1 MLTPSDIREIENEIS
16 RIYAQVETDLVK
28 HVCAYL
34 ARNID
39 GDIDPEH
46 WRLRK
51 LRGWGVLQGDL
62 EKIVARD
69 SRQMN
74 KELTDCITRAVEK
87 NNATDNALIEA
98 LKKYTSEGGETAID
112 TAITLKPNEIQTRR
126 LRAVLENA
134 RNSINLTNTTAIQ
147 ACEKI
152 MTDACN
158 KAYMAVLEGAETLS
172 DAVYKASKN
181 LARNGITTVTYSS
194 GKQYN
199 MSIDAAV
206 RRNVVTS
213 VSQATAKM
221 TIETATDNGC
231 DLVKTSEHMGAR
243 PSHFAWQGKIF
254 SLSGTSD
261 KYPALSAPMDMGGT
275 GYGTAGGL
283 CGCNCKHYF
292 FPYVEGFEPAS
303 YGLDDVTA
311 KENEEVYKA
320 QQKQRSYEREVRSWK
335 RVKEVA
341 QGQGRVQDSKSA
353 QFHIQNYQQK
363 LRELCEQY
371 NLPRQYDRERV

>member
-1 MLTPSDIREIENEIS
+1 MLTPRDIREIENEIS

-34 ARNID
+34 SRNID
-39 GDIDPEH
+39 GDIDVEH
-46 WRLRK
+46 WRIRK
-51 LRGWGVLQGDL
+51 LKGWGVLQGDL
-62 EKIVARD
+62 EKIVAHD
-69 SRQMN
+69 SKQM
-74 KELTDCITRAVEK
+74 KTELDEIITKTVEK
-87 NNATDNALIEA
+87 NNATDNALLEA
-98 LKKYTSEGGETAID
+98 LKNYTENGGEAVSD
-112 TAITLKPNEIQTRR
+112 LSITLKPTDLQARR
-126 LRAVLENA
+126 LKAVLDNA
-134 RNSINLTNTTAIQ
+134 RASINLTNTTAIE

-152 MTDACN
+152 LTDACN
-158 KAYMAVLEGAETLS
+158 KAYLEVMEGTRTLS
-172 DAVYKASKN
+172 DAVYSASKN
-181 LARNGITTVTYSS
+181 LARQGITTVTYSS

-221 TIETATDNGC
+221 TIETAQTNNC

-254 SLSGTSD
+254 SLSGKSD

-283 CGCNCKHYF
+283 CGCNCRHYF

-311 KENEEVYKA
+311 KENEEIYKA
-320 QQKQRSYEREVRSWK
+320 QQRQRSYEREIRSWK

-341 QGQGRVQDSKSA
+341 QDQQRGADAKGA
-353 QFHIQNYQQK
+353 QMKIKEYQSK
-363 LRELCEQY
+363 LRELCKEY
-371 NLPRQYDRERV
+371 DLTRQYDRERI

>member
-1 MLTPSDIREIENEIS
+1 MLTPRDIREIENEIS
-16 RIYAQVETDLVK
+16 RIYAQVETDLVR

-34 ARNID
+34 SRNID
-39 GDIDPEH
+39 GDIDVEH

-51 LRGWGVLQGDL
+51 LRGWGVLQSDL
-62 EKIVARD
+62 ERIVAHN
-69 SRQMN
+69 SKQMR
-74 KELTDCITRAVEK
+74 KELDEVITKVVEK
-87 NNATDNALIEA
+87 NNSSDKALIKA
-98 LKKYTSEGGETAID
+98 LQEYTAESGDAS
-112 TAITLKPNEIQTRR
+112 ITLKPSEMQTRK

-134 RNSINLTNTTAIQ
+134 RHSINLTNTSAIE

-158 KAYMAVLEGAETLS
+158 RAYLAVMEGTETLS
-172 DAVYKASKN
+172 DAVYKASRN
-181 LARNGITTVTYSS
+181 LARQGITTATYSS

-199 MSIDAAV
+199 ISIDAAV

-221 TIETATDNGC
+221 TIETAQDNGC

-243 PSHFAWQGKIF
+243 PSHFAWQGKVF
-254 SLSGTSD
+254 SLSGKSD

-283 CGCNCKHYF
+283 CGCNCRHYF
-292 FPYVEGFEPAS
+292 FPFVEGFDPAS
-303 YGLDDVTA
+303 YGLNNVTA

-320 QQKQRSYEREVRSWK
+320 QQRQRSYEREVRSWK

-341 QGQGRVQDSKSA
+341 RDQGRVQDSKTA
-353 QFHIQNYQQK
+353 QAHIQSFQKK
-363 LRELCEQY
+363 LREVCEEY
-371 NLPRQYDRERV
+371 GLSRQHDRERV

>member
-1 MLTPSDIREIENEIS
+1 MLTPKDIREIENEIS
-16 RIYAQVETDLVK
+16 RIYSQVETDLVN

-39 GDIDPEH
+39 GDVDPEH

-51 LRGWGVLQGDL
+51 LRGWGVLQSDL

-69 SRQMN
+69 SRRMN
-74 KELTDCITRAVEK
+74 KELTECVTRAVEK
-87 NNATDNALIEA
+87 NNSSDNAIINA
-98 LKKYTSEGGETAID
+98 LKEYSSVGREETGDIS
-112 TAITLKPNEIQTRR
+112 ITLKPNEIQTRR
-126 LRAVLENA
+126 LKAILENA
-134 RNSINLTNTTAIQ
+134 RQSINLTNTTAIE
-147 ACEKI
+147 ACEQI
-152 MTDACN
+152 LTDACN
-158 KAYMAVLEGAETLS
+158 KAYMAVVEGTETLS
-172 DAVYKASKN
+172 NAVYKASKK
-181 LARNGITTVTYSS
+181 LARQGITTVSYSS

-199 MSIDAAV
+199 ISIDAAV

-221 TIETATDNGC
+221 TIETAQNNGC

-243 PSHFAWQGKIF
+243 PSHFAWQGKVF
-254 SLSGTSD
+254 SLSGKSE

-283 CGCNCKHYF
+283 CGCNCRHYF

-311 KENEEVYKA
+311 KENREVYEA
-320 QQKQRSYEREVRSWK
+320 QQKQRQYEREIRSWK
-335 RVKEVA
+335 RVKGVA
-341 QGQGRVQDSKSA
+341 QSQRNPLDVAKAKNMIATYQG
-353 QFHIQNYQQK
+353 K
-363 LRELCEQY
+363 LREICDQY
-371 NLPRQYDRERV
+371 DLPRQYDRERI

>member
-1 MLTPSDIREIENEIS
+1 MLTPRDIREIENEIS

-34 ARNID
+34 SRNID
-39 GDIDPEH
+39 GDIDVEH

-51 LRGWGVLQGDL
+51 LKGWGVLQSDL
-62 EKIVARD
+62 ERIVAHD
-69 SRQMN
+69 SKQMR
-74 KELTDCITRAVEK
+74 KELDSVITRVVEK
-87 NNATDNALIEA
+87 NNSSDNALIEA
-98 LKKYTSEGGETAID
+98 LKNYTESGGETGVD
-112 TAITLKPNEIQTRR
+112 LSITLKPSELQARR
-126 LRAVLENA
+126 LKAILENA
-134 RNSINLTNTTAIQ
+134 RASVNLTNTTAIE

-158 KAYMAVLEGAETLS
+158 KAYLAVMEGTETLS
-172 DAVYKASKN
+172 DAVYKASTK
-181 LARNGITTVTYSS
+181 LARQGITTVTYSS

-221 TIETATDNGC
+221 TIETAQDNGC

-243 PSHFAWQGKIF
+243 PSHFAWQGRVF
-254 SLSGTSD
+254 SLSGKSD

-283 CGCNCKHYF
+283 CGCNCRHYF
-292 FPYVEGFEPAS
+292 FPYVEGFNPAS

-311 KENEEVYKA
+311 KENEEAYKA

-341 QGQGRVQDSKSA
+341 EAQGRVKDSKIA
-353 QFHIQNYQQK
+353 YVHIQSYQKK
-363 LRELCEQY
+363 LREVCEEY
-371 NLPRQYDRERV
+371 DLSRQYDREKI

>member
-1 MLTPSDIREIENEIS
+1 MLTPRDIREIENEIS

-34 ARNID
+34 SRNID
-39 GDIDPEH
+39 GNIDVEH
-46 WRLRK
+46 WHLRK
-51 LRGWGVLQGDL
+51 LKGWGVLQSDL
-62 EKIVARD
+62 ERIVAHD
-69 SRQMN
+69 SKRMN
-74 KELTDCITRAVEK
+74 KELTECVTRAVEK
-87 NNATDNALIEA
+87 NNSSDEA
-98 LKKYTSEGGETAID
+98 LLKALQDYTSNGID
-112 TAITLKPNEIQTRR
+112 EAVDTSITLKPNDIQTRR
-126 LRAVLENA
+126 LKAVLENA
-134 RNSINLTNTTAIQ
+134 RNSINLTNTSAIQ
-147 ACEKI
+147 ACERI

-158 KAYMAVLEGAETLS
+158 KAYMAVMEGTETLS
-172 DAVYKASKN
+172 DAVYKASRN
-181 LARNGITTVTYSS
+181 LAREGIKTVTYSS

-221 TIETATDNGC
+221 TIETAQNNGC
-231 DLVKTSEHMGAR
+231 DLVRTSEHMGAR
-243 PSHFAWQGKIF
+243 PSHFAWQGKVF
-254 SLSGTSD
+254 SLSGTSN

-283 CGCNCKHYF
+283 CGCNCRHYF
-292 FPYVEGFEPAS
+292 FPYVEGFDPAS

-320 QQKQRSYEREVRSWK
+320 QQRQRSYEREVRSWK

-341 QGQGRVQDSKSA
+341 QGQGRGADAKVA
-353 QFHIQNYQQK
+353 QAHIRDYQKK
-363 LRELCEQY
+363 LRDVCEEY
-371 NLPRQYDRERV
+371 NLSRQYDRERV